1 MSLLTNLMEHPLD
14 EGYAAASR
22 AGQRDA
28 GERRKLHPVR
38 LTALVSVGFLLAVAG
53 VQNYRSAPA
62 AEQQRNQ
69 LVARI
74 KAADERLAQLR
85 GQQSGL
91 AREVRA
97 LQASVLGSA
106 GARLQQ
112 QLDQLELETGSIDAT
127 GPGLRIVV
135 DDAKD
140 ATDEQGKVLDVDLQQ
155 LVNGLWTA
163 GAEAIAVNGHRLTSL
178 TAIRGAGTAITV
190 DYSSLT
196 RPYTIQAIGDRG
208 TLPARFAQSAGGQWM
223 QYLVTNFDV
232 RMTTTAEE
240 SLLVPGDSSISLR
253 YAEPGSPR

>member
-22 AGQRDA
+22 AGGRDDS
-28 GERRKLHPVR
+28 EPPRFHVMV
-38 LTALVSVGFLLAVAG
+38 TIALVALGFLLAVAG

-62 AEQQRNQ
+62 AEKQRNQ

-74 KAADERLAQLR
+74 RTADDRLAELR
-85 GQQSGL
+85 RQQTGL

-97 LQASVLGSA
+97 LQASGLGAA

-112 QLDQLELETGSIDAT
+112 QLDELELQTGAVDTT
-127 GPGLRIVV
+127 GPGIQIVV
-135 DDAKD
+135 DDAKN
-140 ATDEQGKVLDVDLQQ
+140 ATNEQGKVLDVDLQQ
-155 LVNGLWTA
+155 LVNGLWAA

-196 RPYTIQAIGDRG
+196 RPYTVLAIGDRD
-208 TLPARFAQSAGGQWM
+208 TLPARYAQSAGGQWM
-223 QYLVTNFDV
+223 QYLVNNFDV
-232 RMTTTAEE
+232 RMTTTAED

-253 YAEPGSPR
+253 YAKPEGAK